1 MSRLLLGPA
10 VLLLLLSVWVSLEE
24 ASPLKCCTNYSP
36 KPFPLNRLKHFSVQD
51 ATGVCRL
58 SAVIF
63 TTLKNKKICA
73 DPEAAWVKDAV
84 SHIKTKAKP
93 N

>member
-1 MSRLLLGPA
+1 MCCQKSYLVIYYTGF
-10 VLLLLLSVWVSLEE
+10 LS
-24 ASPLKCCTNYSP
+24 AGPLKCCTNYSP
-36 KPFPLNRLKHFSVQD
+36 NPFPLNRLKHFSIQD